1 MLPDT
6 FLMRKM
12 EKMGTVLEMRVKAEH
27 QPTREK
33 EYRIVTSNSLKILK
47 KISWREAQKL
57 A

>member
-1 MLPDT
+1 
-6 FLMRKM
+6 MRI
-12 EKMGTVLEMRVKAEH
+12 KAEH

-33 EYRIVTSNSLKILK
+33 EYRIVTADPLKILKKILK